1 MDTTIDRLIAKEK
14 NLNDQYNDKVTAFLT
29 DRRHNDN
36 VVFRTNL
43 AVVLANIYAIQE
55 QIYSLQHCSD
65 DDKLKID
72 FINDLS
78 EFNMD
83 NDQIE
88 RLLAEDGTKET
99 FLQNYTIEN
108 NELLTREMDKH
119 ASKFVKML
127 KQFVD
132 KRKVY
137 RAKPNTTLLNELAL
151 LKANII
157 KHFCT
162 VEKLFIV
169 GINK

>member
-88 RLLAEDGTKET
+88 RLLAEDGTKERSEEHT
-99 FLQNYTIEN
+99 SELQ
-108 NELLTREMDKH
+108 
-119 ASKFVKML
+119 S
-127 KQFVD
+127 
-132 KRKVY
+132 
-137 RAKPNTTLLNELAL
+137 P
-151 LKANII
+151 
-157 KHFCT
+157 
-162 VEKLFIV
+162 
-169 GINK
+169 